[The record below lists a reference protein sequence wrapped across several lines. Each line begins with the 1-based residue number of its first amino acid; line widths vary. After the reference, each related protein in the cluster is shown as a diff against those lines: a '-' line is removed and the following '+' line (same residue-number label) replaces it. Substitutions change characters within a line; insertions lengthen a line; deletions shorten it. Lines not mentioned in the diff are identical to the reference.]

1 MVEVELFGYSNPS
14 GQCADCPI
22 PTGQTTRRSCCDD
35 FVTSICTG
43 SARCDSFFYFCLRT
57 LGDRST
63 TNGCFYFGS
72 NVTFANTDD
81 APFDINDIGSVL
93 GLDNPLQL
101 PGLTSDYRV
110 CMHFHHYRNWL
121 AHAQWNPAF

>member
-1 MVEVELFGYSNPS
+1 MVQVEFFGYSNPT
-14 GQCADCPI
+14 GRCADCPI
-22 PTGQTTRRSCCDD
+22 PTGQTTLRSCCDD
-35 FVTSICTG
+35 FVTTTCTG
-43 SARCDSFFYFCLRT
+43 GARCDSFFYFCLRM

-72 NVTFANTDD
+72 NVTFANFDD
-81 APFDINDIGSVL
+81 APFNISDTGSIL

-110 CMHFHHYRNWL
+110 RI
-121 AHAQWNPAF
+121 